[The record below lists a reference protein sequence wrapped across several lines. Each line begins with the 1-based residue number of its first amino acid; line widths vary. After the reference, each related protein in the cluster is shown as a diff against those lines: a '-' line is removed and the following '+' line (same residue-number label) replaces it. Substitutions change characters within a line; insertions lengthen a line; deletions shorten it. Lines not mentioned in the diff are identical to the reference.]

1 MKIANWGNYPTIE
14 SNITSLEFEDEI
26 INYTAQNLHFITR
39 GNGRSYGDS
48 SLDTHIF
55 STLKFNKILSFDTEN
70 GIICCQSGVLLS
82 EILEVIVPKGFFLP
96 VTPGT
101 KFITVGGAVGADV
114 HGKNHH
120 KEGCFS
126 AHIIDFELLNAQN
139 KVIKCS
145 KTENAELFWL
155 TCGGMGLTGII
166 LNATFR
172 LKKIATAYIRQES
185 IKARN
190 LEEIMDL
197 FENSQDWTYTMA
209 WLDCLQKGNS
219 LGRSVMMRGEHA
231 ELEEI
236 SQSEKAKPLY
246 LAQKPKLSIPFYFP
260 NFALNSF
267 SVKAFNFLYYN
278 KQFTKQSNQIIP
290 YEPFFYPLDAI
301 YHWNRM
307 YGKNGFT
314 QYQFVLP
321 KENSKQGLALL
332 LNRISKS
339 GQGSFLVVLKLFGK
353 ANLLSPLSFPIE
365 GYTLALDFK
374 IQKGIFELLDELD
387 KIVLDLGGRLYLA
400 KDARMKADFFAQ
412 TYQFDKQ
419 KIDQFF
425 LSCKFDSLQARRL
438 GLTYISK

>member
-1 MKIANWGNYPTIE
+1 MKIANWGNYPIVE
-14 SNITSLEFEDEI
+14 GDVTSLEFEDEI
-26 INYTAQNLHFITR
+26 MNYATQQDAFTIR

-48 SLDTHIF
+48 SLDAHIF
-55 STLKFNKILSFDTEN
+55 STLKFNKILSFDTEK
-70 GIICCQSGVLLS
+70 GIISCQSGVLLS
-82 EILEVIVPKGFFLP
+82 EILALIVPKGFFLP

-101 KFITVGGAVGADV
+101 KLITVGGAIGADV

-120 KEGCFS
+120 KDGCFS
-126 AHIIDFELLNAQN
+126 AHLIDFELLNAN
-139 KVIKCS
+139 NEIIRCS
-145 KTENAELFWL
+145 KTENTDLFWL
-155 TCGGMGLTGII
+155 TCGSMGLTGII
-166 LNATFR
+166 LNVTFS
-172 LKKIATAYIRQES
+172 LKKIVTAYIRQES
-185 IKARN
+185 IKASN
-190 LEEIMDL
+190 LDEIMDL
-197 FENSQDWTYTMA
+197 FEHSQNWTYTMA
-209 WLDCLQKGNS
+209 WLDCLQKGKS

-231 ELEEI
+231 EIEEI
-236 SQSEKAKPLY
+236 SEQKKAKPLV
-246 LAQKPKLSIPFYFP
+246 LDVKPKLSIPFYFP
-260 NFALNSF
+260 NFALNTF

-278 KQFTKQSNQIIP
+278 KQFAGQSNQIIP

-321 KENSKQGLALL
+321 KESSKEGLELIL
-332 LNRISKS
+332 RRISQS

-400 KDARMKADFFAQ
+400 KDARMKAEFFRH
-412 TYQFDKQ
+412 TYQLDKQ
-419 KIDQFF
+419 GIGKYFPKQ
-425 LSCKFDSLQARRL
+425 KFDSLQVKRL
-438 GLTYISK
+438 LRAY

>member
-1 MKIANWGNYPTIE
+1 MKIANWGNYPMVE
-14 SNITSLEFEDEI
+14 GNITSLEFEDEI
-26 INYTAQNLHFITR
+26 RHYAAQQHSFTIR

-55 STLKFNKILSFDTEN
+55 STLKFNKILSFDTEK

-82 EILEVIVPKGFFLP
+82 EILALIVPRGFFLP

-101 KFITVGGAVGADV
+101 KFITVGGAIGADV

-120 KEGCFS
+120 KDGCFS
-126 AHIIDFELLNAQN
+126 AHLIDFELLNAN
-139 KVIKCS
+139 NEIIKCS
-145 KTENAELFWL
+145 KTENADLFWL

-166 LNATFR
+166 LSATFG

-190 LEEIMDL
+190 LDEIMDL
-197 FENSQDWTYTMA
+197 FEDSQDWTYTMA
-209 WLDCLQKGNS
+209 WLDCLQKGKS

-231 ELEEI
+231 EIEEI
-236 SQSEKAKPLY
+236 SEQKKARPLA
-246 LAQKPKLSIPFYFP
+246 LDIKPKLAIPFYFP
-260 NFALNSF
+260 NFALNTF
-267 SVKAFNFLYYN
+267 SVKSFNFLYYH

-321 KENSKQGLALL
+321 KESSKEGLEHILR
-332 LNRISKS
+332 RISKS

-400 KDARMKADFFAQ
+400 KDARMKANFFLQ
-412 TYQFDKQ
+412 TYQLDKQ
-419 KIDQFF
+419 NINKHF
-425 LSCKFDSLQARRL
+425 SRSKFDSLQAKRL
-438 GLTYISK
+438 LD